1 VPAKRLFEKL
11 RWPVTKWFRRKRMR
25 TFASLLPMGSKTQVL
40 DVGGYGFYWRFI
52 REEPTITLVNNY
64 APPDAP
70 QQVCEKLRWVVA
82 DGCLLPFPNRSVDIS
97 FSNSVIEHVGDH
109 DRQRAFAR
117 EMARVGKCYFVQ
129 TPNRWFF
136 IEPHLATPLI
146 HFLPLSWQRKLL
158 RNFTLWGLI
167 NRPSL
172 EQCDRMLAGTR
183 LLTHSDMRDLFPDGV
198 VLRERFLFMTKSLIA
213 FRNTR

>member
-1 VPAKRLFEKL
+1 MSAATAFTGDSSAKS
-11 RWPVTKWFRRKRMR
+11 P
-25 TFASLLPMGSKTQVL
+25 
-40 DVGGYGFYWRFI
+40 
-52 REEPTITLVNNY
+52 ITLVNNY

-136 IEPHLATPLI
+136 IEPHLETPLI

-172 EQCDRMLAGTR
+172 EQCDQM
-183 LLTHSDMRDLFPDGV
+183 
-198 VLRERFLFMTKSLIA
+198 
-213 FRNTR
+213 